1 MHQQHRFAVGQVVRF
16 LPGPLDRH
24 VPCGK
29 YTIQRLLPSDTT
41 DLRYRVKHATD
52 GHERVVS
59 EAQLACD
66 LRPALAGTRSAR

>member
-1 MHQQHRFAVGQVVRF
+1 MRQQHRFSVGQVVSF

-29 YTIQRLLPSDTT
+29 YTIQRVLPSDTT

-59 EAQLACD
+59 EAQLACEP
-66 LRPALAGTRSAR
+66 RPAFAGGRATR

>member
-1 MHQQHRFAVGQVVRF
+1 MRQQHRFTVGQVVCF

-24 VPCGK
+24 VPGGK

-41 DLRYRVKHATD
+41 DVRYRVKHATD

-59 EAQLACD
+59 EAQLASAQ
-66 LRPALAGTRSAR
+66 RPAFAGTRAAG